1 MLSLFLLFLQTAK
14 LKLIS
19 VITKLRH
26 KMRRKITIFTVI
38 SILWIVI
45 GLLCVCDLC
54 AQDKRLGLRTVVI
67 DAGHGGKDPGGV
79 SRDKSTYEKNLVL
92 DIAKRFGSK
101 IKEKFPDVK
110 VIYTRSTD
118 VYVALN
124 ERAEIANRNNADL
137 FISIHTNAASSTAAH
152 GASVHV
158 LGQSGNPNRDLYAS
172 NLDVCKRENS
182 VMLLE
187 EDYTT
192 AYQGFDPNSPE
203 SFIFFNLMRS
213 SHFEN
218 SILFAEEVDRQLRR
232 TKFSVSGYT
241 GIHQDP
247 FWVLW
252 RTSMPAVL
260 LELGFITNESD
271 LKVLKTQ
278 DGREDISNKLLEAFS
293 KYKTYYDSSIDTS
306 SSTQQSSAKPQSPA
320 KAQPS
325 KSSESK
331 VETTDATYYSIQI
344 FGLRRVLNPGDSAF
358 KGLDVHS
365 VRVENSEIIRY
376 LSGKWSSKE
385 TALQNL
391 SKVKEKFPDAYL
403 VNVSNGI
410 VTRIN

>member
-1 MLSLFLLFLQTAK
+1 MRFKLTILSVFFIISAALMLLPCGSLAAK
-14 LKLIS
+14 GKS
-19 VITKLRH
+19 
-26 KMRRKITIFTVI
+26 
-38 SILWIVI
+38 
-45 GLLCVCDLC
+45 
-54 AQDKRLGLRTVVI
+54 LGLRTVVI

-79 SRDKSTYEKNLVL
+79 SRDKSAYEKNLVL
-92 DIAKRFGSK
+92 DIAKRFGGK
-101 IKEKFPDVK
+101 IVEKYPDVK

-124 ERAEIANRNNADL
+124 ERADIANRNNADL
-137 FISIHTNAASSTAAH
+137 FISIHTNAASSTSAH

-158 LGQSGNPNRDLYAS
+158 LGQSSNPNRDLYAS

-218 SILFAEEVDRQLRR
+218 SILFAEEVDRQLRK
-232 TKFSVSGYT
+232 TKFTISNYT

-260 LELGFITNESD
+260 LELGFITNPSD
-271 LKVLKTQ
+271 LSVLKSQ
-278 DGREDISNKLLEAFS
+278 QGREDISDKLLAAFS
-293 KYKTYYDSSIDTS
+293 SYKAYYDSSIDAVKQAVKPETVQDVTEKTS
-306 SSTQQSSAKPQSPA
+306 EVASG
-320 KAQPS
+320 
-325 KSSESK
+325 
-331 VETTDATYYSIQI
+331 TYYGIQI
-344 FGLRRVLNPGDSAF
+344 FGLKKLLKAGDPAF

-365 VRVENSEIIRY
+365 VVTPGSEVVRY
-376 LSGKWSSKE
+376 VSGRWGSASK
-385 TALQNL
+385 AVDNL
-391 SKVKEKFPDAYL
+391 DAVRRKFPDAY
-403 VNVSNGI
+403 VVKVSDG
-410 VTRIN
+410 VVSRVK

>member
-1 MLSLFLLFLQTAK
+1 MR
-14 LKLIS
+14 
-19 VITKLRH
+19 TKL
-26 KMRRKITIFTVI
+26 TILSVFFI
-38 SILWIVI
+38 
-45 GLLCVCDLC
+45 LC
-54 AQDKRLGLRTVVI
+54 AALVLQPCGNLEAKGKNLGLKTVVI

-79 SRDKSTYEKNLVL
+79 SRDKSAYEKNLVL
-92 DIAKRFGSK
+92 DIAKRFGGK
-101 IKEKFPDVK
+101 IKEKYPDVK

-124 ERAEIANRNNADL
+124 ERADIANRNNADL
-137 FISIHTNAASSTAAH
+137 FISIHTNAAASTSAH

-158 LGQSGNPNRDLYAS
+158 LGQSSNPNRDLYAS

-218 SILFAEEVDRQLRR
+218 SLLFAEEVDRQLRK
-232 TKFSVSGYT
+232 TKFTVSNYT

-260 LELGFITNESD
+260 LELGFITNSSD
-271 LKVLKTQ
+271 LSVLKSQ
-278 DGREDISNKLLEAFS
+278 QGREDISNKLLAAFS
-293 KYKTYYDSSIDTS
+293 VYKTYYDSSIDAEKQEEMPVAKPDVQPV
-306 SSTQQSSAKPQSPA
+306 TQQLVITKEAPA
-320 KAQPS
+320 A
-325 KSSESK
+325 ENG
-331 VETTDATYYSIQI
+331 TYYGIQI
-344 FGLRRVLNPGDSAF
+344 FGLRKILKAGDPAF

-365 VRVENSEIIRY
+365 VVTPGSEVVRYVSGRWDSASKAKENLDEVRR
-376 LSGKWSSKE
+376 
-385 TALQNL
+385 
-391 SKVKEKFPDAYL
+391 KFPDAY
-403 VNVSNGI
+403 VVKVTDGT
-410 VTRIN
+410 VTRVK

>member
-1 MLSLFLLFLQTAK
+1 MRFKLTILSVFFIISSALMLLPCGSLAAK
-14 LKLIS
+14 GKS
-19 VITKLRH
+19 
-26 KMRRKITIFTVI
+26 
-38 SILWIVI
+38 
-45 GLLCVCDLC
+45 
-54 AQDKRLGLRTVVI
+54 LGLRTVVI

-79 SRDKSTYEKNLVL
+79 SRDKSAYEKNLVL
-92 DIAKRFGSK
+92 DIAKRFGGK
-101 IKEKFPDVK
+101 IVEKYPDVK

-124 ERAEIANRNNADL
+124 ERADIANRNNADL
-137 FISIHTNAASSTAAH
+137 FISIHTNAASSTSAH

-158 LGQSGNPNRDLYAS
+158 LGQSSNPNRDLYAS

-218 SILFAEEVDRQLRR
+218 SILFAEEVDRQLRK
-232 TKFSVSGYT
+232 TKFTISNYT

-260 LELGFITNESD
+260 LELGFITNPSD
-271 LKVLKTQ
+271 LSVLKSQ
-278 DGREDISNKLLEAFS
+278 QGREDISDKLLAAFS
-293 KYKTYYDSSIDTS
+293 SYKAYYDSSIDAVK
-306 SSTQQSSAKPQSPA
+306 QAVKP
-320 KAQPS
+320 
-325 KSSESK
+325 
-331 VETTDATYYSIQI
+331 ETVQDVTEKTPEVASGTYYGIQI
-344 FGLRRVLNPGDSAF
+344 FGLKKLLKAGDPAF

-365 VRVENSEIIRY
+365 VVTPGSEVVRY
-376 LSGKWSSKE
+376 VSGRWGSASK
-385 TALQNL
+385 AVDNL
-391 SKVKEKFPDAYL
+391 DAVRRKFPDAY
-403 VNVSNGI
+403 VVKVSDG
-410 VTRIN
+410 VVSRVK